1 MATLVAC
8 VFRLRFTCAP
18 AASSHFALPDNIW
31 QTRLMPR
38 NPQRRNGL
46 SAGCNIINPKE
57 KKLEPTHS

>member
-38 NPQRRNGL
+38 NPQRRNGF
-46 SAGCNIINPKE
+46 SQAA
-57 KKLEPTHS
+57 T